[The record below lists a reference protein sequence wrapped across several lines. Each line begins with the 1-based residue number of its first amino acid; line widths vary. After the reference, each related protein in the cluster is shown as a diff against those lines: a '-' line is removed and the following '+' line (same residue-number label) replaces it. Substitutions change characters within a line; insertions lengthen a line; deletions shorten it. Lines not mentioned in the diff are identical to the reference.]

1 MTAAWSANLVTVSSV
16 ARFADVYLNPED
28 GDSYICDS
36 LPVDMTSHPRRP
48 ETASVQFLLVITPIQ
63 YKFSHTVLRNTQYQ
77 SMAATSYTSGSSVA
91 TSFVVTYASKIVA
104 YLTTLLLGG
113 LHSVDSRWIN
123 MVCSVHEMKP
133 ETLWK
138 KPIPVPVVFILD
150 SVLFVSRNYIS
161 KHYLDE
167 FKKHVIEGKI
177 EGRIEVTG
185 RRGRRRKQLPDDLK
199 ETRGY
204 WNWKRKH

>member
-1 MTAAWSANLVTVSSV
+1 VIGWTLLLQCGTSHKSSTQTEHTHLLEYERIPSCQLVTAAWSANLVTESSV
-16 ARFADVYLNPED
+16 TRFADVYLNPED

-138 KPIPVPVVFILD
+138 KL
-150 SVLFVSRNYIS
+150 SQCQWSLYW
-161 KHYLDE
+161 
-167 FKKHVIEGKI
+167 
-177 EGRIEVTG
+177 TG
-185 RRGRRRKQLPDDLK
+185 CCL
-199 ETRGY
+199 
-204 WNWKRKH
+204 